1 MRSVPILI
9 LPLLALSVAAP
20 AAAEETALGKLV
32 GTWTQNV
39 KCKGDGKDDPK
50 KVVKISE
57 GQVDSNFGPCVM
69 SDKKWDGN
77 TFKANASCKPKSGDA
92 LDIQVAFTPKDENTV
107 DFLEESSQY
116 KSVLYRCPGK

>member
-1 MRSVPILI
+1 MRSVSLLI
-9 LPLLALSVAAP
+9 LPLLALGAALP
-20 AAAEETALGKLV
+20 AAAEEAALGKLV

-57 GQVDSNFGPCVM
+57 TQVDSNFGPCAM
-69 SDKKWDGN
+69 SDKKWDGS

-92 LDIQVAFTPKDENTV
+92 LDIQVAFTMKDENTV

>member
-1 MRSVPILI
+1 MRSASLF
-9 LPLLALSVAAP
+9 LFPLLIVGAAAP
-20 AAAEETALGKLV
+20 SLAEEASLGKLL
-32 GTWTQNV
+32 GTYTQNV

-50 KVVKISE
+50 KVVKVSE
-57 GQVDSNFGPCVM
+57 AQVDSNFGPCVM

-77 TFKANASCKPKSGDA
+77 TFKANANCKAKSGSDV
-92 LDIQVAFTPKDENTV
+92 DIQVAFTVKDENTV